1 MVRVLRLM
9 MVLVGVAAVLGLAV
23 PSGAQADPEDGAPY
37 IYVSKQVP
45 ERLYLIDGGKIVFE
59 SPANTGIRVSP
70 TPNGEFRVFASFVQ
84 RTMKG
89 TDPVTFKPYNDPN
102 VPYAM
107 YFDGGRA
114 IHGFPRHGYGYPQS
128 FGCVELP
135 VSKARQLFGMLQGGM
150 DTEVVVSSHPPVL
163 AYPGVGRPA
172 VQPVMVQNAPPP
184 AAPYPAAAPYPTG
197 SYPTASYPTASYPTG
212 SYPVAPYPAGAY
224 PAGSYPAAS
233 YAAARYP
240 AASYPAAPY
249 PADDRLAEAIR
260 P

>member
-1 MVRVLRLM
+1 MTHVPRLLIVLMGVAFALRLA
-9 MVLVGVAAVLGLAV
+9 G
-23 PSGAQADPEDGAPY
+23 PTEAQADPDAGSPY
-37 IYVSKQVP
+37 IYVSKQIP
-45 ERLYLIDGGKIVFE
+45 QRLYLIDGGKIVFQ

-70 TPNGEFRVFASFVQ
+70 TPDGEFRVWASFVQ

-89 TDPVTFKPYNDPN
+89 TNPVTFKPYNDRN

-135 VSKARQLFGMLQGGM
+135 VSKARELYGLLQGGL

-163 AYPGVGRPA
+163 DHAPAGAGRPA
-172 VQPVMVQNAPPP
+172 ARPVLVRNEAPPV
-184 AAPYPAAAPYPTG
+184 AA
-197 SYPTASYPTASYPTG
+197 
-212 SYPVAPYPAGAY
+212 VV
-224 PAGSYPAAS
+224 
-233 YAAARYP
+233 
-240 AASYPAAPY
+240 PY
-249 PADDRLAEAIR
+249 PADDRFADEAR